1 MKKILIIGAGPAGL
15 TSAFLLQS
23 YGYKVHLYEGSR
35 KVGGMCKSIKL
46 WNGIVDLGPHRFF
59 SSDPRVNS
67 FWIKNI
73 QNKYSMIKRQTRIF
87 YNDSFFDYP
96 INPVNALFKLGFF
109 ESFVCMW
116 DFIKIKLF
124 PQKKKTSSFEDWVK
138 SRFGKRL
145 YEIFFKK
152 YSEKLWGISCTK
164 LSSDFA
170 SQRIKKL
177 SLYEVI
183 KNFFITTKKHATLVD
198 EFAFP
203 LQGTGQFYNILYKKF
218 LKKGGKCFLGQKI
231 KKINFKD
238 KKLFINSN
246 KTKYDHLIS
255 TMPLTNLVK
264 ILCNDPKVLKKTDNL
279 KFRNT
284 LLVYV
289 KFRENNIFSDQWLY
303 INSPEIKTG
312 RITNFNNWTKSIKPK
327 SGSILCFEYWYH
339 DNQDWNKLKKK
350 NIISNVKS
358 DIKKISLFKNCKPI
372 AFKLIGIP
380 KCYPIYEI
388 GYKKNLNYVKK
399 FLNRYKNITPIGR
412 YGSFKYNNQDHSIL
426 MGILASNKI
435 INNKKINL
443 WNINTN
449 YEYQEKSYI
458 TKTGLKTFAN
468 KI

>member
-1 MKKILIIGAGPAGL
+1 MKKIAIIGAGPAGL

-23 YGYKVHLYEGSR
+23 FGYEVHLYEVS
-35 KVGGMCKSIKL
+35 KKIGGMCKSIKL

-59 SSDPRVNS
+59 SSDPRVNN

-73 QNKYSMIKRQTRIF
+73 QKNYCMIKRQTRIF
-87 YNDSFFDYP
+87 YNNKFFDYP
-96 INPVNALFKLGFF
+96 INPINALLNLGFF
-109 ESFVCMW
+109 ESLICIK

-124 PQKKKTSSFEDWVK
+124 PKKKTYLSFEDWVK

-152 YSEKLWGISCTK
+152 YSEKLWGISCSK

-183 KNFFITTKKHATLVD
+183 KNFFIITKKHATLVD

-203 LQGTGQFYNILYKKF
+203 LKGTGLFYDTLYKKF
-218 LKKGGKCFLGQKI
+218 LKKGGKCFFQAKI
-231 KKINFKD
+231 KKINFKE
-238 KKLFINSN
+238 KKIFINNSL
-246 KTKYDHLIS
+246 KYDHLIS

-264 ILCNDPKVLKKTDNL
+264 ILTSDSIVLKKANNL

-312 RITNFNNWTKSIKPK
+312 RITNFNNWTKSIKPT
-327 SGSILCFEYWYH
+327 SGSILCFEYWYN
-339 DNQDWNKLKKK
+339 DNEDWKNLNKKK
-350 NIISNVKS
+350 IISNVIS
-358 DIKKISLFKNCKPI
+358 DINKISLFKNCKPM

-388 GYKKNLNYVKK
+388 GYKKNLNYIKK
-399 FLNRYKNITPIGR
+399 FLNKYKNIIPIGR

-426 MGILASNKI
+426 MGILASEKI
-435 INNKKINL
+435 IHNKKINL
-443 WNINTN
+443 WEINTD
-449 YEYQEKSYI
+449 YEYQEKNYI
-458 TKTGLKTFAN
+458 TETGLKTFR
-468 KI
+468 